1 MGNVHS
7 QRGDFLKNLHF
18 SQQHLL
24 NETEHKVLSCILN
37 AIEQGDTKIN
47 IRMIARQAYV
57 STTTV
62 VKLAKKLGY
71 QGYSAMIYSLRHSVD
86 EEQKPAE
93 GIELTSILDPV
104 NEPAI
109 DMFVELLLKHQNNC
123 IFIIGLGFSTIASS
137 YFMRRLATLGFLA
150 YDGSPSDM
158 MRREDTPSL
167 CIFFSKSGETK
178 DLINIA
184 QYARAPQKPWRQPH
198 PLFNVYPAYS
208 MAVIMVRSA
217 GTLYFLPKK

>member
-1 MGNVHS
+1 
-7 QRGDFLKNLHF
+7 L
-18 SQQHLL
+18 
-24 NETEHKVLSCILN
+24 T
-37 AIEQGDTKIN
+37 AIDQGDTKIN
-47 IRMIARQAYV
+47 IRAVARQAYV

-71 QGYSAMIYSLRHSVD
+71 QGYSDMIYSLRRSAE

-93 GIELTSILDPV
+93 GIDLASILDPV
-104 NEPAI
+104 DESAI
-109 DMFVELLLKHQNNC
+109 DAFVELLLKHQHNC

-158 MRREDTPSL
+158 MRREDTASL
-167 CIFFSKSGETK
+167 CIFLSKSGETK

-184 QYARAPQKPWRQPH
+184 QYAKAAEHDIFLITANADSTLAGLSDQH
-198 PLFNVYPAYS
+198 LT
-208 MAVIMVRSA
+208 IRSA
-217 GTLYFLPKK
+217 GSVAYNVPDFFIGRTIILLEYVLSKLVLHLH

>member
-62 VKLAKKLGY
+62 VKLQRNL
-71 QGYSAMIYSLRHSVD
+71 
-86 EEQKPAE
+86 
-93 GIELTSILDPV
+93 
-104 NEPAI
+104 AI
-109 DMFVELLLKHQNNC
+109 RV
-123 IFIIGLGFSTIASS
+123 T
-137 YFMRRLATLGFLA
+137 
-150 YDGSPSDM
+150 
-158 MRREDTPSL
+158 
-167 CIFFSKSGETK
+167 
-178 DLINIA
+178 
-184 QYARAPQKPWRQPH
+184 
-198 PLFNVYPAYS
+198 
-208 MAVIMVRSA
+208 VI
-217 GTLYFLPKK
+217 

>member
-1 MGNVHS
+1 
-7 QRGDFLKNLHF
+7 
-18 SQQHLL
+18 
-24 NETEHKVLSCILN
+24 
-37 AIEQGDTKIN
+37 
-47 IRMIARQAYV
+47 
-57 STTTV
+57 
-62 VKLAKKLGY
+62 
-71 QGYSAMIYSLRHSVD
+71 MIYSLRHSVD

-123 IFIIGLGFSTIASS
+123 IFVIGLGFSTIASS

-178 DLINIA
+178 DLIALITANGSSA
-184 QYARAPQKPWRQPH
+184 LADLSSPH
-198 PLFNVYPAYS
+198 LVIRSTGSVAYNVPDFFIGRTIILLEYILS
-208 MAVIMVRSA
+208 KLV
-217 GTLYFLPKK
+217 LYLH